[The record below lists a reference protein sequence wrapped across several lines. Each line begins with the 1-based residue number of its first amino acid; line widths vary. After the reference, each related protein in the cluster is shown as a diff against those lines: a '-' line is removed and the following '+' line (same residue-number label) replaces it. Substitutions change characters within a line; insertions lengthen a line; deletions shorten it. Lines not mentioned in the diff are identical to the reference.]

1 MHTTF
6 MIDGGAGRLVTAIPA
21 LEKFAIN
28 NPNDDFRVLTAAW
41 EEIYWNHPLLQNRT
55 FNVNQKGIFDLHI
68 KDRRMV
74 VPEPYH
80 MHGYYNQKLHL
91 IEAFDETIN
100 NTTDHSDLDKANL
113 YVSKKET
120 TQAQFILN
128 EIKKQKKKN
137 RVIVFQPYGSGMK
150 IENNVPIDTTNRSL
164 DVDFA
169 LKMIH
174 EMSKDNL
181 VIFFGSKEL
190 YHPGDNYSVN
200 FFNNNA
206 DIRLYMT
213 MISLC
218 DYFVGVDSL
227 GQHIARAMNKP
238 GMVIMGSTFEEN
250 VSYKDHFTIY
260 RNNFTPVYVPIR
272 IANQDITFA
281 ENLNDGTMQFNDEDL
296 KNILEKI
303 NEKKLQS
310 K

>member
-28 NPNDDFRVLTAAW
+28 NPHDDFRVLVAAW
-41 EEIYWNHPLLQNRT
+41 EEIYWNHPLLQKRT

-68 KDRRMV
+68 KNRRMI

-80 MHGYYNQKLHL
+80 VHGYYNQQLHL
-91 IEAFDETIN
+91 TEAFDEVIN
-100 NTTDHSDLDKANL
+100 NTNDHSDLDKPNL
-113 YVSKKET
+113 YISKKEIA
-120 TQAQFILN
+120 QASFILN

-150 IENNVPIDTTNRSL
+150 IENNMPIDTTNRSL

-169 LKMIH
+169 LKLIY
-174 EMSKDNL
+174 EMSKDNVVL
-181 VIFFGSKEL
+181 FFGPKEL
-190 YHPGDNYSVN
+190 YHPGDKYSVE
-200 FFNNNA
+200 FFSNNP

-213 MISLC
+213 MIHLC

-227 GQHIARAMNKP
+227 GQHVARAMNKP

-260 RNNFTPVYVPIR
+260 RNNQTPIYVPIR
-272 IANQDITFA
+272 IANQDITLT
-281 ENLNDGTMQFNDEDL
+281 ESLNSGIMDFTEDDL
-296 KNILEKI
+296 NNMLEKI
-303 NEKKLQS
+303 NVKKLQS

>member
-1 MHTTF
+1 

-55 FNVNQKGIFDLHI
+55 FNVNQKGTFDLHI

-91 IEAFDETIN
+91 IEAFDEAIN
-100 NTTDHSDLDKANL
+100 NTTDHSDLDKVNL

-206 DIRLYMT
+206 DMRLYIT

-260 RNNFTPVYVPIR
+260 RNNFIPVYVPIR